1 MTIKTGIYTCAV
13 ILTAA
18 TTIYAGETPKPLVLA
33 SQGSFFVGGET
44 KTSKDLSGSKNGPG
58 AGV

>member
-1 MTIKTGIYTCAV
+1 MTIKTGICTWAV
-13 ILTAA
+13 TLAAA

-44 KTSKDLSGSKNGPG
+44 KTSKDLSGSTTGRGP
-58 AGV
+58 